1 MLKNIFL
8 LAMILI
14 PSAIFCAWN
23 VQVSGTTVNLHS
35 ITSNHSTINNAW
47 ACGDNGVILYTSN
60 GGTNWIQQNSGTTK
74 NLYCITFIEASGS
87 PIICVGEDGLILRS
101 TMSTI
106 GTWTPIASPTTKTL
120 RSMSDFGGFAVGD
133 SGVILKTTDTGLNWT
148 LINSPVTSRLNHVT
162 GVFTAM
168 ACGDNGT
175 VIRSNSQGLVWTPV
189 PTGLSNNLYGIPMF
203 NSNPA
208 VISGDGG
215 MIFASTNLGNNWFIM
230 PSGTTRRL
238 TSCQYSTNNTQKLYM
253 VGFEGLIIKTTN
265 NGATFGYQISSTTV
279 NLHSTF
285 FYLDDMN
292 GFACGDNGTIL
303 RTTDGGGAIFPTE
316 IKNISHGVAGEYKLE
331 QNYPNPFNPST
342 NIEFSIPKN
351 VNGELSI
358 VNLKIYNAL
367 GKEIAVLINEN
378 LPAGSY
384 SIQWDAKN
392 FSSGT
397 YYYKLSAGEFT
408 ETKKMLLIK

>member
-1 MLKNIFL
+1 MLKNILIFL
-8 LAMILI
+8 LALV
-14 PSAIFCAWN
+14 PSAGFCAWN

-35 ITSNHSTINNAW
+35 ITASHSTINHAW
-47 ACGDNGVILYTSN
+47 ACGNNGVILYTSN
-60 GGTNWIQQNSGTTK
+60 GGTNWIQHNSGTTK
-74 NLYCITFIEASGS
+74 NLYCITYMEAAGG
-87 PIICVGEDGLILRS
+87 PVICVGEDGLILRTTQS
-101 TMSTI
+101 TN
-106 GTWTPIASPTTKTL
+106 GTWENIPSPTTKTL
-120 RSMSDFGGFAVGD
+120 WSMSDFGGFAVGD
-133 SGVILKTTDTGLNWT
+133 SGVILKTTNFGLNWT
-148 LINSPVTSRLNHVT
+148 MIASPVTERLNHVT

-175 VIRSNSQGLVWTPV
+175 VIRSNAQGLNWTSV
-189 PTGLSNNLYGIPMF
+189 PTGFSNDLYGIPMF

-215 MIFASTNLGNNWFIM
+215 MIFASSNLGNNWFTM

-253 VGFEGLIIKTTN
+253 VGFNGLIIKSTN
-265 NGATFGYQISSTTV
+265 NGANFGYQLSNTAV
-279 NLHSTF
+279 NLNSTF

-303 RTTDGGGAIFPTE
+303 RTTDGGGTIFPTE
-316 IKNISHGVAGEYKLE
+316 IKNISSKVTGEYLLQ

-342 NIEFSIPKN
+342 SIEFSIPKN
-351 VNGELSI
+351 ANSELSI

-367 GKEIAVLINEN
+367 GKEVAVLINEN
-378 LPAGSY
+378 LPAGAY